1 MSEKI
6 LEVKN
11 LKVELEGQIIL
22 DRLSF
27 EVKKGEVVTILG
39 PNGAGKS
46 VLLKTLLGIF
56 PYQGEIRWQKGI
68 KIGYVPQRVPFVK
81 DFPLRVEEFLALKE
95 KDKKTI
101 RETIKIIGFEE
112 EILKKNIGTL
122 SSGQYQRI
130 LVAFALLKNPDV
142 LLFDEPTAGIDMVGK
157 ESIYHFLSKLKEK
170 RGLTILLVTHDLS
183 VVFKFSDYVVCLNK
197 TPFCQGR
204 PKEVVN
210 VSNLSKLYGEQIK
223 FYFHYHDG

>member
-56 PYQGEIRWQKGI
+56 PYQGEIRWQ
-68 KIGYVPQRVPFVK
+68 IGGYYFC
-81 DFPLRVEEFLALKE
+81 
-95 KDKKTI
+95 
-101 RETIKIIGFEE
+101 
-112 EILKKNIGTL
+112 
-122 SSGQYQRI
+122 
-130 LVAFALLKNPDV
+130 LL
-142 LLFDEPTAGIDMVGK
+142 G
-157 ESIYHFLSKLKEK
+157 
-170 RGLTILLVTHDLS
+170 
-183 VVFKFSDYVVCLNK
+183 CLCFFIF
-197 TPFCQGR
+197 T
-204 PKEVVN
+204 
-210 VSNLSKLYGEQIK
+210 S
-223 FYFHYHDG
+223 